1 MIRSAPVGLEPA
13 QPRQP
18 VARLRHREALVSQR
32 RGQHRPQAL
41 VVVNEQHPSNHVDK
55 RNIDVDSGA
64 MEPLFLRACR
74 GETTERAPLWLMRQ
88 AGRYLPEYRQ
98 VRAGVSFLELCKTP
112 KLAAEVTLQPIRR
125 FGFDAAILF
134 SDLLVPLEAMGLE
147 VEFTDQGPRLPAP
160 LRTPGR
166 SGARQPL
173 RSRPRAPA
181 SCWRRSSWRAR
192 ELGDTPLI
200 GFAGAPFT
208 VATYAIEGKTAKTFS
223 ETKKFFYREPE
234 AARRLLALIAE
245 ATRDYLLAQIRAGA
259 QAVQLFDSWVGVLS
273 AEDFETFALPPTARA
288 GRGAAR
294 HRRPGHLLRQR
305 RGLDP
310 GPRRA
315 RRRRRSTAS
324 TGACRSTRRARTS
337 ATRAAV
343 QGNLDPSTLLGPIA
357 EIERRARDI
366 VRRGG
371 KRGHVFNLGHGIY
384 PETPIEAVEAL
395 VAAVRGA

>member
-1 MIRSAPVGLEPA
+1 MEMNRLIDSLQSRAVSDNLRARTKRAPA
-13 QPRQP
+13 HI
-18 VARLRHREALVSQR
+18 LRRA
-32 RGQHRPQAL
+32 A
-41 VVVNEQHPSNHVDK
+41 VDCP
-55 RNIDVDSGA
+55 A

-112 KLAAEVTLQPIRR
+112 KLAMEVTLQPIRR

-147 VEFTDQGPRLPAP
+147 VEFTEKGPSLPAP
-160 LRTPGR
+160 LR
-166 SGARQPL
+166 
-173 RSRPRAPA
+173 APA
-181 SCWRRSSWRAR
+181 DLARVSRFDPAARTGFVMESIQMLRR
-192 ELGDTPLI
+192 ELGGTPLI

-208 VATYAIEGKTAKTFS
+208 VATYAIEGKTAKNFS
-223 ETKKFFYREPE
+223 ETKKLFYREPDT
-234 AARRLLALIAE
+234 ARRLLSLIGE

-259 QAVQLFDSWVGVLS
+259 QAVQLFDSWVGVMS
-273 AEDFETFALPPTARA
+273 AEDFETYVLPPTAA
-288 GRGAAR
+288 LVAELRGAGVPVIYFGNGATSILDRVAR
-294 HRRPGHLLRQR
+294 VGADVYGIDWRIPI
-305 RGLDP
+305 DDA
-310 GPRRA
+310 RA
-315 RRRRRSTAS
+315 RLG
-324 TGACRSTRRARTS
+324 GA
-337 ATRAAV
+337 AAV

-357 EIERRARDI
+357 EIERKARDI

-395 VAAVRGA
+395 VAAVRAA